1 MEIVYNVGSHD
12 VYSSHLQIK
21 TAQTTI
27 LGGLRCFGI
36 QNDSATKISSEGVN
50 LDKQAFNAS

>member
-36 QNDSATKISSEGVN
+36 QNDS
-50 LDKQAFNAS
+50 

>member
-1 MEIVYNVGSHD
+1 MPPLLADFIHARGCKLICAKLLTLPSHD

-27 LGGLRCFGI
+27 LDGLRCFGI
-36 QNDSATKISSEGVN
+36 QNDS
-50 LDKQAFNAS
+50 